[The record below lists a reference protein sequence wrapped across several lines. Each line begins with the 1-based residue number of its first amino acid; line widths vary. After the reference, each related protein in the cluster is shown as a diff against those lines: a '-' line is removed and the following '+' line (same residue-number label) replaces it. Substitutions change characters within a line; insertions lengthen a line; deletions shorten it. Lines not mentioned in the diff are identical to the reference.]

1 MVIGCTMDE
10 AQEIINAYFLV
21 YPRIKQFI
29 DDAHEKARLN
39 KWVFSVF
46 GQRKMQY
53 GLLPMY
59 QRSPVYNASLR
70 NAQNNLIQGPASTL
84 GLIAFTYFS
93 ERIKELGGFATC
105 TVYDSIELEVPI
117 ENLSK
122 AIEMGY
128 QCLDDYPVE
137 RFDWLDFKIG
147 CDCEIGYNWG
157 QLRKAYRGVAQEEC
171 LSILA
176 ASTSVH

>member
-1 MVIGCTMDE
+1 M
-10 AQEIINAYFLV
+10 
-21 YPRIKQFI
+21 
-29 DDAHEKARLN
+29 
-39 KWVFSVF
+39 
-46 GQRKMQY
+46 
-53 GLLPMY
+53 
-59 QRSPVYNASLR
+59 
-70 NAQNNLIQGPASTL
+70 
-84 GLIAFTYFS
+84 
-93 ERIKELGGFATC
+93 
-105 TVYDSIELEVPI
+105 PI